1 MQNLIELKKFTR
13 HLASLSQKEILKY
26 FRTEIDI
33 DTKADNSPVTIADKK
48 AEELIRKEIEKEFPT
63 HGILGEEFGEINKDA
78 EYKWVIDPIDGTK
91 SFICGSVLFGTQIAL
106 LKNGSPILGA
116 VNFPALNEFIIG
128 DNNSTQLNGKDV
140 KVRKCDSIS
149 DAVLLTGDYLNIDK
163 YQNISAFRTLIKSV
177 KLFRG
182 WGDCYGYYLLASG
195 YSDIMV
201 DPIMSPWDSL
211 PLIPIIKGAGGIIT
225 DYQGKD
231 PIKSESI
238 IASNSA
244 IHSEVIKLLNINSVQ

>member
-1 MQNLIELKKFTR
+1 MVELIEIKKFIK

-26 FRTEIDI
+26 FRTEIKI
-33 DTKADNSPVTIADKK
+33 DTKADNSPVTIADKN
-48 AEELIRKEIEKEFPT
+48 AEEIIRKEIEKEFPS

-78 EYKWVIDPIDGTK
+78 EYKWIIDPIDGTQ
-91 SFICGSVLFGTQIAL
+91 SFICGSVFFGTQIAL

-128 DNNSTQLNGKDV
+128 DNNSTQLNDKDV

-149 DAVLLTGDYLNIDK
+149 DAVLLTGDYLNIEK
-163 YQNISAFRTLIKSV
+163 YQNISVFNKLIKSV

-195 YSDIMV
+195 YADIMV

-211 PLIPIIKGAGGIIT
+211 PLIPIIKGAGGVIT
-225 DYQGKD
+225 DYQGNDAVKG
-231 PIKSESI
+231 KSI
-238 IASNSA
+238 IASNSV
-244 IHSEVIKLLNINSVQ
+244 IHSEVIKSLNINSVQ

>member
-1 MQNLIELKKFTR
+1 MQNLIELKKFIR

-116 VNFPALNEFIIG
+116 VNFPALNEFIIA
-128 DNNSTQLNGKDV
+128 D
-140 KVRKCDSIS
+140 
-149 DAVLLTGDYLNIDK
+149 
-163 YQNISAFRTLIKSV
+163 
-177 KLFRG
+177 
-182 WGDCYGYYLLASG
+182 
-195 YSDIMV
+195 
-201 DPIMSPWDSL
+201 
-211 PLIPIIKGAGGIIT
+211 
-225 DYQGKD
+225 
-231 PIKSESI
+231 
-238 IASNSA
+238 
-244 IHSEVIKLLNINSVQ
+244 